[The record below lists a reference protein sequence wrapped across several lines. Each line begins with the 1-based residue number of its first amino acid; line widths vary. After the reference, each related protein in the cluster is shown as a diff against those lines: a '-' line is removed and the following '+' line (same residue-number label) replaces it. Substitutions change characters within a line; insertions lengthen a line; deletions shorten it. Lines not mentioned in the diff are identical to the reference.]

1 MLLAESEG
9 YDEQNEVLMRHQP
22 STADQIRRIADRLYD
37 IADRYGRTQ
46 LRPITV
52 TEQLIGQ
59 VEGAAV
65 DLRIVVRGRG

>member
-1 MLLAESEG
+1 
-9 YDEQNEVLMRHQP
+9 MRHQP

-46 LRPITV
+46 SRTIAS
-52 TEQLIGQ
+52 TEQLIGE
-59 VEGAAV
+59 VEGTAM